1 MSKDKRSEKLSSYQG
16 MQKKF
21 PLSSPLH
28 IAWRDQN
35 QVFSTYFIAYFVKI
49 HPGAGNACFNN

>member
-1 MSKDKRSEKLSSYQG
+1 MAKPKMHLCKVTHIYLFFTLKMSKDKRSEKLSSYQG

-28 IAWRDQN
+28 IA
-35 QVFSTYFIAYFVKI
+35 
-49 HPGAGNACFNN
+49 